1 MTAAHEA
8 LLRACDGHVTEGSD
22 ADAVLGMAPR
32 WVASPATTAEVSA
45 VMAAASEQGLAVVPR
60 GAATKLRWGNPPHR
74 LDVVL
79 DTTRLDTLVEHAAG
93 DLILVTGAGRLLA
106 TLQEDVAGS
115 GQRLGID
122 PTRSGTIGG
131 TVATGTS
138 GPMRLRHG
146 AVRDLVIGMTL
157 VRADGV
163 VAKSG
168 GKVVKNVAGYDLAKL
183 LTGSFGT
190 LGVITEVAFR
200 LHPVPQERR
209 WVTVAVD
216 GPAAA
221 QAAIQELV
229 HSQQVPVAAEV
240 DWADGR
246 GSVTALL
253 EGHAEATRECA
264 DTVARALGSGAG
276 ISDLAPDWWGADLAT
291 TDGTSAKVTPV
302 EGDRSGG
309 GPSLVRVTH
318 EIAGAGRLLQAITEL
333 EEQYGVVAS
342 YRGSPAVGVGCAVLD
357 GEATTVVAAAESLR
371 ATAASVGGA
380 VVVLEAPDAVR
391 DRLDVWGPATA
402 LDLMRSVKQRFDPA
416 GILAPGRFVG
426 GI

>member
-1 MTAAHEA
+1 MGVVPDA
-8 LLRACDGHVTEGSD
+8 LLRACDGHVTEASD
-22 ADAVLGMAPR
+22 DDTVLGMAPR

-45 VMAAASEQGLAVVPR
+45 VMSAASASGLAVVPR
-60 GAATKLRWGNPPHR
+60 GSGTKLRWGNAPRR

-79 DTTRLDTLVEHAAG
+79 DTTRLDRLVEHAAG
-93 DLILVTGAGRLLA
+93 DLILVTGAGRPLA
-106 TLQEDVAGS
+106 TLQEDLAGS
-115 GQRLGID
+115 AQRLGID

-200 LHPVPQERR
+200 LHPVPGERR
-209 WVTVAVD
+209 WVTVSVD
-216 GPAAA
+216 GPDAA
-221 QAAIQELV
+221 QDAVQSLV
-229 HSQQVPVAAEV
+229 HSQQVPVAVEV
-240 DWADGR
+240 DWDGAT
-246 GSVTALL
+246 GTVAALL
-253 EGHAEATRECA
+253 EGHAEATEECA
-264 DTVARALGSGAG
+264 ATVAQELGDGAHVSGSAPPWWGEDLEREGPRDRGSGR
-276 ISDLAPDWWGADLAT
+276 T
-291 TDGTSAKVTPV
+291 
-302 EGDRSGG
+302 
-309 GPSLVRVTH
+309 LVRVTH
-318 EIAGAGRLLQAITEL
+318 EIAGAGRLLRATGDLRERC
-333 EEQYGVVAS
+333 GVLAS

-357 GEATTVVAAAESLR
+357 GEATTVVAAVDHLR
-371 ATAASVGGA
+371 ATAAALGGA

-402 LDLMRSVKQRFDPA
+402 LDLMRSVKQRFDP
-416 GILAPGRFVG
+416 GGVLAPGRFVG

>member
-1 MTAAHEA
+1 MAAAPEA
-8 LLRACDGHVTEGSD
+8 LLRACDGHLTEASD
-22 ADAVLGMAPR
+22 DDAVLGMAPR
-32 WVASPATTAEVSA
+32 WVASPGTTAQVSA
-45 VMAAASEQGLAVVPR
+45 VMAAATADGLAVVPR
-60 GAATKLRWGNPPHR
+60 GTGSKLGWGNPPRR

-93 DLILVTGAGRLLA
+93 DLILVTGAGRRLTA
-106 TLQEDVAGS
+106 LQDDVAGS

-200 LHPVPQERR
+200 LHPVPPARR
-209 WVTVAVD
+209 WVTLAVD
-216 GPAAA
+216 GPEQA
-221 QAAIQELV
+221 QAAVQELA
-229 HSQQVPVAAEV
+229 HSQQAPVAVEV
-240 DWADGR
+240 DWAEGR
-246 GSVTALL
+246 GEVSALL
-253 EGHAEATRECA
+253 EGHADATEDCA
-264 DTVARALGSGAG
+264 ETVARGLGDGARV
-276 ISDLAPDWWGADLAT
+276 DDHAPDWWGTDLGAADLHAAGAGRT
-291 TDGTSAKVTPV
+291 
-302 EGDRSGG
+302 
-309 GPSLVRVTH
+309 LVRTTH
-318 EIAGAGRLLQAITEL
+318 EIAGTGPLLGSITSLSEAP
-333 EEQYGVVAS
+333 GVSAA
-342 YRGSPAVGVGCAVLD
+342 YRGSPAVGVGCALLV
-357 GEATTVVAAAESLR
+357 GEVDAVVAATEGLR
-371 ATAASVGGA
+371 AAAAAVGGA
-380 VVVLEAPDAVR
+380 AVVLEAPDDVR
-391 DRLDVWGPATA
+391 ARVDVWGPATA
-402 LDLMRSVKQRFDPA
+402 LDLMRSVKARFDPE
-416 GILAPGRFVG
+416 GTLAPGRFVG

>member
-1 MTAAHEA
+1 MSAAPQA
-8 LLRACDGHVTEGSD
+8 LLRACEGHVTEGSD
-22 ADAVLGMAPR
+22 DDAVLGMAPR
-32 WVASPATTAEVSA
+32 WVVSPATTAEVAA
-45 VMAAASEQGLAVVPR
+45 VLAAATADGLAVVPR
-60 GAATKLRWGNPPHR
+60 GTGTKLRWGNPPSR

-93 DLILVTGAGRLLA
+93 DLILVTGAGRLLS

-131 TVATGTS
+131 TVATGAS

-200 LHPVPQERR
+200 LHPVPRAR
-209 WVTVAVD
+209 LWVTVEVD

-221 QAAIQELV
+221 QDAVQELV
-229 HSQQVPVAAEV
+229 HSQQVPVAVEV
-240 DWADGR
+240 DWTDGR
-246 GSVTALL
+246 GSVAALL
-253 EGHAEATRECA
+253 EGHPDATRACA
-264 DTVARALGSGAG
+264 ETVAGALAAGATT
-276 ISDLAPDWWGADLAT
+276 SEQAPPWWGADLCLV
-291 TDGTSAKVTPV
+291 DR
-302 EGDRSGG
+302 ERSGD
-309 GPSLVRVTH
+309 GPALVRLTH
-318 EIAGAGRLLQAITEL
+318 EVAGVGRLLQAVDAAADRHGLT
-333 EEQYGVVAS
+333 AS
-342 YRGSPAVGVGCAVLD
+342 YRGSPAVGVGCAALTGD
-357 GEATTVVAAAESLR
+357 DAGVVAATEGLR
-371 ATAASVGGA
+371 AAAAGVGGA
-380 VVVLEAPDAVR
+380 AVVLEAPDGVR
-391 DRLDVWGPATA
+391 SRLDVWGPATA
-402 LDLMRSVKQRFDPA
+402 LDLMRSVKARFDPD

>member
-1 MTAAHEA
+1 MAAAADA
-8 LLRACDGHVTEGSD
+8 LLRACDGRVTEGSD
-22 ADAVLGMAPR
+22 GDAVLGTVPR
-32 WVASPATTAEVSA
+32 WVASPASTQEVSA
-45 VMAAASEQGLAVVPR
+45 VLATACADGLVVVPR
-60 GAATKLRWGNPPHR
+60 GTGSKLRWGNPPR
-74 LDVVL
+74 GLDLVL

-209 WVTVAVD
+209 WATVAVD
-216 GPAAA
+216 GWAAA
-221 QAAIQELV
+221 QVAVEVVV
-229 HSQQVPVAAEV
+229 HSQLAPVAVEV

-246 GSVTALL
+246 GSVSALL
-253 EGHAEATRECA
+253 EGHAEATDECA
-264 DTVARALGSGAG
+264 DTMVRALGEGAMVA
-276 ISDLAPDWWGADLAT
+276 DHAPDWWGRDLAST
-291 TDGTSAKVTPV
+291 GRSDDGELT
-302 EGDRSGG
+302 
-309 GPSLVRVTH
+309 LVRVTH
-318 EIAGAGRLLQAITEL
+318 EIAGAGRLLQAMTALAERP
-333 EEQYGVVAS
+333 GVTAA
-342 YRGSPAVGVGCAVLD
+342 YRGSPAVGVGCAVLE
-357 GEATTVVAAAESLR
+357 GEGDAVVAATESLR
-371 ATAASVGGA
+371 ATAAGIGGTA
-380 VVVLEAPDAVR
+380 VVLDAPDDVR

-402 LDLMRSVKQRFDPA
+402 LDLMRSVKQRFDPTD
-416 GILAPGRFVG
+416 ILAPGRFVG
-426 GI
+426 GL

>member
-1 MTAAHEA
+1 MEGAREA
-8 LLRACDGHVTEGSD
+8 LLRACEGRLAEGAD
-22 ADAVLGMAPR
+22 DDAVLGMAPR
-32 WVASPATTAEVSA
+32 WVASPADTAQVSA
-45 VMAAASEQGLAVVPR
+45 VMAAATAQGLAVVPR
-60 GAATKLRWGNPPHR
+60 GAGSKLRWGNPPRR

-93 DLILVTGAGRLLA
+93 DLILVTGAGRPLA

-115 GQRLGID
+115 RQRLGID

-216 GPAAA
+216 GPDAAH
-221 QAAIQELV
+221 AAVQELV
-229 HSQQVPVAAEV
+229 HSQQAPVAVEV
-240 DWADGR
+240 DWAR
-246 GSVTALL
+246 GNGHVTALL
-253 EGHAEATRECA
+253 EGHADATVECA
-264 DTVARALGSGAG
+264 DTVARGLGDGAAA
-276 ISDLAPDWWGADLAT
+276 SEHAPDWWGADLAAAGG
-291 TDGTSAKVTPV
+291 DGSDVSPV
-302 EGDRSGG
+302 
-309 GPSLVRVTH
+309 LVRATH
-318 EIAGAGRLLQAITEL
+318 EIAGVGRLLQAVDALAERH
-333 EEQYGVVAS
+333 GVTTA
-342 YRGSPAVGVGCAVLD
+342 YRGSPAVGVGCAALV
-357 GEATTVVAAAESLR
+357 GEVEAVVAATEGLR
-371 ATAASVGGA
+371 GTAASLGGA
-380 VVVLEAPDAVR
+380 AVVLEAPDAVR

-402 LDLMRSVKQRFDPA
+402 LDLMRSVKARFDPD
-416 GILAPGRFVG
+416 GVLAPGRFVG